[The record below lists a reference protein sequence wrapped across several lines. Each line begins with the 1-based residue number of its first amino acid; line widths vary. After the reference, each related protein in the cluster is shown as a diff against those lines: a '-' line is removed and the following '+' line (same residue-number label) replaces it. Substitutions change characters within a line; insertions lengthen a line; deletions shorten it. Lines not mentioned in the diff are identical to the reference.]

1 MAAGRPVIAY
11 GRGGVLDSVA
21 DGETGIFFER
31 QTADSLTKALDT
43 YEVSTEQTWTRD
55 RLKRQ
60 TESFSEEIFRKKMIA
75 FIADALENKV

>member
-1 MAAGRPVIAY
+1 M
-11 GRGGVLDSVA
+11 A

-31 QTADSLTKALDT
+31 QTADSLTKALDA
-43 YEVSTEQTWTRD
+43 YEASTEQTWTRD

-60 TESFSEEIFRKKMIA
+60 AESFSEEIFRKKMIA

>member
-43 YEVSTEQTWTRD
+43 YEASTEQTWTRD
-55 RLKRQ
+55 RLKGKA
-60 TESFSEEIFRKKMIA
+60 ESFSEEIFRKKMIA

>member
-11 GRGGVLDSVA
+11 GRGGVLDSIT

-31 QTADSLTKALDT
+31 QTAEALTKALDA
-43 YEVSTEQTWTRD
+43 YEASTEQAWARD

-60 TESFSEEIFRKKMIA
+60 AESFSEEIFRKKMTA
-75 FIADALENKV
+75 FIADVLENKV